1 MKKLIALLLTLLM
14 TLPALAETLPL
25 TEEDFTLRLSDEAG
39 APAYP
44 IGEDAA
50 ALLAALEDC
59 TGAPVALTFEDTD
72 CMLPGM
78 TREYLTADEMFVVA
92 TRPLPGDPDANT
104 VESVMVISPEIAT
117 HRGARVGMT
126 LTEIEAF
133 YGVDYAL
140 DWDTVVYGDAF
151 GPQIFFFFDTETW
164 TCIGWMLFRN
174 MVV

>member
-1 MKKLIALLLTLLM
+1 MKKLIALLLTLLLV
-14 TLPALAETLPL
+14 LPALAETLPL
-25 TEEDFTLRLSDEAG
+25 TEADFTLRLSEEAD

-50 ALLAALEDC
+50 ALLAALEAY
-59 TGAPVALTFEDTD
+59 TGAPVAMTFEDTD

-104 VESVMVISPEIAT
+104 VESVMVITPEIAT

-126 LTEIEAF
+126 LAEIEAF

-140 DWDTVVYGDAF
+140 DWDTAVYGDAF

>member
-1 MKKLIALLLTLLM
+1 MKKLIALLLTLLLA
-14 TLPALAETLPL
+14 LPALAEALPL

-39 APAYP
+39 APVYP

-50 ALLAALEDC
+50 EMLAALEAY
-59 TGAPVALTFEDTD
+59 TGAPVALTFEDAD

-104 VESVMVISPEIAT
+104 VESVMVITPEIAT

-126 LTEIEAF
+126 LGDIEAL
-133 YGVDYAL
+133 YGTEYAL

-151 GPQIFFFFDTETW
+151 GPQVFFFFDTETW

-174 MVV
+174 MVI